1 MMNYPLVRLVKIP
14 EEYKQLNGRVAEWEG
29 LHIIQTLAHGRPV
42 SMVFLDGAHKLIPNE
57 NLEEVAE

>member
-1 MMNYPLVRLVKIP
+1 MSYPKVRIINAP
-14 EEYKQLNGRVAEWEG
+14 ENHKALNGRVGEWEG

-57 NLEEVAE
+57 NLEEVAK